1 MHGVSIRSQHSE
13 SIGKRV
19 ETVTLRTLAVVQSH
33 YIPWAG
39 FFDLIGGCSDIVI
52 LGSVS
57 YSKNSYFNRNRLI
70 GPNGIFWLTIPVR
83 TDGRFGQPISDV
95 EISDDRW
102 AKKHMR
108 SVEQS
113 LGHARYFD
121 QVWESWGD
129 AYANCC
135 NLQKLSD
142 VNHLWLELVMTQLAL
157 TSKVHRDSSIS
168 IPETNKNSR
177 LIGICR
183 HFGAEIYRTG
193 PRGLDYLDVAQFK
206 AAGITVE
213 TIEYANYYPYRATQ
227 NGDTDP
233 VSVLENLA
241 YMGTRA
247 PEILRHSYRKVKV

>member
-1 MHGVSIRSQHSE
+1 M
-13 SIGKRV
+13 
-19 ETVTLRTLAVVQSH
+19 TRTLAVIQSH

-83 TDGRFGQPISDV
+83 TDGR
-95 EISDDRW
+95 
-102 AKKHMR
+102 
-108 SVEQS
+108 
-113 LGHARYFD
+113 YFD

-157 TSKVHRDSSIS
+157 TSKVHRDSSIA
-168 IPETNKNSR
+168 IPETDKNSR